1 MKSLNVNLENCYGI
15 TKLKYDFQFNNKNTY
30 LIYASNGLMKTSF
43 TKTIDAII
51 NGRQPEE
58 ELFGLTPNYS
68 VQDENGNS
76 INDQNTF
83 VVKSY
88 DESYSSKNVSTL
100 LMNETLKQEYD
111 KVTKEIIDA
120 KNEFV
125 NKIDISFPKGSN
137 FESEFNRVFETE
149 NMLETLEKLV
159 DNGVGTSYP
168 IDFSKIGYGDLFND
182 KVKEFV
188 DKNSKELIEYKNE
201 YESLIGNCKYYSRG
215 VFSQYNADNIGES
228 LKENGFFDA
237 GHKILLNDNKELVSA
252 DEYYELFE
260 NEKKKVF
267 GDAKL
272 LRKFAKIDKSLSK
285 NTQLRNFRKTIENNL
300 ELILDIVP
308 FSLFERNCWNKIINN
323 NLEDV
328 KKLIEK
334 YKNSKND
341 IKHLQEEANKQNENW
356 ENVIRIFTER
366 FHVPFSVSIGNQEDV
381 ILHNSVPI
389 FEFTYSDK
397 LQINTAIVERSK
409 LNSVLSGGEKRA
421 LYLMNVIFELEA
433 LKKEGK
439 EYLIVCDDIA
449 ESFDYKNKHA
459 IVEYLYEN
467 SQYNNFKFIILTHN
481 FDFYRTIASRLLSY
495 DRNHSLMAR
504 FNYDDNSIYL
514 DKGKYQRNVFDY
526 WHQNY
531 NGNNAII
538 LALIPFMRNIIEYT
552 KSNIDTDY
560 LKLTSLLHYKID
572 NSSKT
577 NNIKMNELNTIM
589 KKVWC
594 DIDILTTYNEDDCVY
609 NKIID
614 EAKSI
619 SSTQDN
625 GTLDLERKIVLSM
638 ACRLLGEKIIIEKL
652 LDNGVLSSDISS
664 ITKNQTGEL
673 VKLYED
679 RFGTNND
686 FYKIVRQITLLTSE
700 NIHLNS
706 FMYEPLI
713 DTSPNELKSLFGQLI
728 TIGDDNNII
737 NETV

>member
-1 MKSLNVNLENCYGI
+1 
-15 TKLKYDFQFNNKNTY
+15 
-30 LIYASNGLMKTSF
+30 
-43 TKTIDAII
+43 
-51 NGRQPEE
+51 
-58 ELFGLTPNYS
+58 
-68 VQDENGNS
+68 
-76 INDQNTF
+76 
-83 VVKSY
+83 
-88 DESYSSKNVSTL
+88 
-100 LMNETLKQEYD
+100 
-111 KVTKEIIDA
+111 
-120 KNEFV
+120 
-125 NKIDISFPKGSN
+125 
-137 FESEFNRVFETE
+137 
-149 NMLETLEKLV
+149 
-159 DNGVGTSYP
+159 
-168 IDFSKIGYGDLFND
+168 
-182 KVKEFV
+182 
-188 DKNSKELIEYKNE
+188 
-201 YESLIGNCKYYSRG
+201 
-215 VFSQYNADNIGES
+215 
-228 LKENGFFDA
+228 
-237 GHKILLNDNKELVSA
+237 
-252 DEYYELFE
+252 
-260 NEKKKVF
+260 
-267 GDAKL
+267 
-272 LRKFAKIDKSLSK
+272 
-285 NTQLRNFRKTIENNL
+285 
-300 ELILDIVP
+300 
-308 FSLFERNCWNKIINN
+308 
-323 NLEDV
+323 
-328 KKLIEK
+328 
-334 YKNSKND
+334 
-341 IKHLQEEANKQNENW
+341 
-356 ENVIRIFTER
+356 
-366 FHVPFSVSIGNQEDV
+366 
-381 ILHNSVPI
+381 
-389 FEFTYSDK
+389 
-397 LQINTAIVERSK
+397 
-409 LNSVLSGGEKRA
+409 
-421 LYLMNVIFELEA
+421 
-433 LKKEGK
+433 
-439 EYLIVCDDIA
+439 
-449 ESFDYKNKHA
+449 
-459 IVEYLYEN
+459 
-467 SQYNNFKFIILTHN
+467 
-481 FDFYRTIASRLLSY
+481 
-495 DRNHSLMAR
+495 MAR

>member
-1 MKSLNVNLENCYGI
+1 MNYLKMKRKKC
-15 TKLKYDFQFNNKNTY
+15 
-30 LIYASNGLMKTSF
+30 LM
-43 TKTIDAII
+43 
-51 NGRQPEE
+51 
-58 ELFGLTPNYS
+58 
-68 VQDENGNS
+68 
-76 INDQNTF
+76 
-83 VVKSY
+83 
-88 DESYSSKNVSTL
+88 
-100 LMNETLKQEYD
+100 
-111 KVTKEIIDA
+111 
-120 KNEFV
+120 
-125 NKIDISFPKGSN
+125 
-137 FESEFNRVFETE
+137 
-149 NMLETLEKLV
+149 
-159 DNGVGTSYP
+159 
-168 IDFSKIGYGDLFND
+168 
-182 KVKEFV
+182 
-188 DKNSKELIEYKNE
+188 
-201 YESLIGNCKYYSRG
+201 
-215 VFSQYNADNIGES
+215 
-228 LKENGFFDA
+228 
-237 GHKILLNDNKELVSA
+237 
-252 DEYYELFE
+252 
-260 NEKKKVF
+260 
-267 GDAKL
+267 
-272 LRKFAKIDKSLSK
+272 
-285 NTQLRNFRKTIENNL
+285 TQ
-300 ELILDIVP
+300 
-308 FSLFERNCWNKIINN
+308 NCWNKIINN

-481 FDFYRTIASRLLSY
+481 FDFYRTIASRLLSN
-495 DRNHSLMAR
+495 DRKHSLMAS

-514 DKGKYQRNVFDY
+514 DEGKYLNSVFNY
-526 WHQNY
+526 WHENY
-531 NGNNAII
+531 KKSNTIV
-538 LALIPFMRNIIEYT
+538 LALIPFIRNIIEYT
-552 KSNIDTDY
+552 KSDKDADY

-572 NSSKT
+572 DSYKT
-577 NNIKMNELNTIM
+577 TNIKMDELNTIM
-589 KKVWC
+589 KKVWN
-594 DIDILTTYNEDDCVY
+594 DIDILTTYNADDLVY
-609 NKIID
+609 DKIID
-614 EAKSI
+614 DAKLI
-619 SSTQDN
+619 SSTPDN
-625 GTLDLERKIVLSM
+625 GTLDLEQKIVLSM
-638 ACRLLGEKIIIEKL
+638 ACRLLGEKILIEKL
-652 LDNGVLSSDISS
+652 FDAGVLLNDIVS
-664 ITKNQTGEL
+664 ISKNQTGRL
-673 VKLYED
+673 IRLYEIYV
-679 RFGTNND
+679 GINND
-686 FYKIVRQITLLTSE
+686 FYKIVRQISLFTSE